1 MLHRWAT
8 GLILL
13 FVVTSAQ
20 ADQPLEAAYHSGD
33 SSSSDAEK
41 KEDSSHRPEKGNKWR
56 VLGRSTKIFA
66 PDEFRI
72 QEPKQLTFHLKG
84 VRMDAYS
91 RGFAQGDAVYLEI
104 LRPPKVFG
112 FYSYLY
118 DKEGNQLPLTKTS
131 WGYRI
136 LLPIGA
142 RDKREK
148 IELTWKQ
155 SVSDRFGVAR
165 IEIPI
170 NEKSFPSTRWYNRVS
185 GLPLGPAHAGGD
197 EQEVEESETPRES
210 TNGQQAEP
218 DKGIASKNQDSE
230 SRERSVERSETIS
243 VEKSTE
249 RSETRSE
256 EESDEGAEEKSKGTS
271 EEGHPEEEGEDRLS
285 QFMQKITMEKNLRSQ
300 VFERKGNDLIT
311 SRLAHPRD
319 MHYVT
324 SPCFTSRV
332 KISYKYVNGE
342 KVEVGRRV
350 VMHNGVDL
358 RGRPGT
364 PIFAI
369 ADGQVVLARD
379 MHFEGNFTVIDH
391 GLGVF
396 SGYMHQSN
404 LRVRVGQ
411 YVRAGDRIGDVGNT
425 GYSTGPHLHLALWI
439 RGTPVDPM
447 SLYSLPIRE

>member
-1 MLHRWAT
+1 MLRH
-8 GLILL
+8 LYILL
-13 FVVTSAQ
+13 CFALFSSVLAANEPDSAHNLKAQ
-20 ADQPLEAAYHSGD
+20 EEPKS
-33 SSSSDAEK
+33 EK
-41 KEDSSHRPEKGNKWR
+41 KNRWR
-56 VLGRSTKIFA
+56 ELGQSTRIFA
-66 PDEFRI
+66 PDDFEI
-72 QEPKQLTFHLKG
+72 QEPEQLTFKLEG

-91 RGFAQGDAVYLEI
+91 RGFSQGDVVYIEI
-104 LRPPKVFG
+104 LRPPKVYG

-118 DKEGNQLPLTKTS
+118 DKQGKALPMTRTS

-142 RDKREK
+142 QDEREK

-155 SVSDRFGVAR
+155 SVGDRFGKAK

-170 NEKSFPSTRWYNRVS
+170 NEKSFPQTQWYNRVS
-185 GLPLGPAHAGGD
+185 FRPENAPAEAGGGESESSRKEKLD
-197 EQEVEESETPRES
+197 AHGSPSEDQKLAQKQEAEEKRMAREEESEEQLSNFMKKVTL
-210 TNGQQAEP
+210 
-218 DKGIASKNQDSE
+218 
-230 SRERSVERSETIS
+230 
-243 VEKSTE
+243 EKS
-249 RSETRSE
+249 
-256 EESDEGAEEKSKGTS
+256 
-271 EEGHPEEEGEDRLS
+271 
-285 QFMQKITMEKNLRSQ
+285 LRSQ

-311 SRLAHPRD
+311 SRLSHPRN
-319 MHYVT
+319 MHYIT
-324 SPCFTSRV
+324 SQCFTSRL
-332 KISYKYVNGE
+332 KISYKYVNGK

-364 PIFAI
+364 PIYAI
-369 ADGQVVLARD
+369 ADGQVVLARS

-404 LRVRVGQ
+404 LRVQVGQ
-411 YVRAGDRIGDVGNT
+411 YVRAGERIGDVGNT

-439 RGTPVDPM
+439 RGIPVDPL